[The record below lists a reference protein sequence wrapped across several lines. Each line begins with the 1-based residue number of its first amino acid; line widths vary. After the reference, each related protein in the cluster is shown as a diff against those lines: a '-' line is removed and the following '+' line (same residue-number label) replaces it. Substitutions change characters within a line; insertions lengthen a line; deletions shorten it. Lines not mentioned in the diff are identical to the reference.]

1 MSQYENLVSFQTYA
15 KMKNVTSEAVRK
27 WKNSGKIKAVNID
40 NRWYVKLTTEEV
52 KEWRLKRGQKE
63 V

>member
-1 MSQYENLVSFQTYA
+1 MSQYEYLVSFQTYA

-27 WKNSGKIKAVNID
+27 WKNSGKIKAINID
-40 NRWYVKLTTEEV
+40 NRWYVKLTPEEV
-52 KEWRLKRGQKE
+52 KERRLKRGQKE